1 MSLRKAHAVHVRNT
15 VDALKAEIAAPIRA
29 ALPEH
34 ALIAL
39 GNAAIS
45 IQIAESRIHGG
56 WEGVNIQ
63 TAIAHI
69 AKARRLLNE
78 AEAAINGIAAQ

>member
-15 VDALKAEIAAPIRA
+15 VDALKAEIAAPIRV

-39 GNAAIS
+39 GNAVAS
-45 IQIAESRIHGG
+45 IRIAENRIHGG
-56 WEGVNIQ
+56 WDGVNIGL
-63 TAIAHI
+63 AIAHI
-69 AKARRLLNE
+69 EKSRGLLNE
-78 AEAAINGIAAQ
+78 AEAAIYGIVAQ